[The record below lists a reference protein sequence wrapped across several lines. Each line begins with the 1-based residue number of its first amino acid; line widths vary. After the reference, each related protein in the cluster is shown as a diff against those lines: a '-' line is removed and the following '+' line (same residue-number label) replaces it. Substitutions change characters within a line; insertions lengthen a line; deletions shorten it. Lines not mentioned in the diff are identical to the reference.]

1 MSTPAL
7 YLGSHC
13 PPNIEAYLDSLLY
26 RTRDASNDFDLV
38 VLDDC
43 TLPSWIQDADRL
55 SITRYDASIG
65 SGFDRARGTA
75 RVVRRYLRSHDPAE
89 IRQITQPRWHAPG
102 VLYGALESGTATCT
116 RASRSLFV
124 EYREAPSPVRAWLA
138 NNGLGRSVFLADRLY
153 TPSYGGVEL
162 PYWALAD
169 LVVEKR
175 TVNEDRFSPAAE
187 PQAGLFEESRN
198 RVLTV
203 GRVSRRKGTDLLIE
217 VAQELPDHEFVLV
230 GPVNDESLAAEAEAQ
245 SNLRVHP
252 PVDYAEMPGLYTASD
267 LLLSVSRLEWGG
279 VSRAMLEGKATGRP
293 VVALDRAEASAVA
306 DVVTPENPTAIA
318 AAIDRLTRQG

>member
-1 MSTPAL
+1 MSSPSL

-26 RTRDASNDFDLV
+26 RTRETSHDFDLV
-38 VLDDC
+38 VVDGC
-43 TLPSWIQDADRL
+43 TLPFWIRDADRL
-55 SITRYDASIG
+55 SITRYDDSIG
-65 SGFDRARGTA
+65 SGFDRTRGTA

-102 VLYGALESGTATCT
+102 VLYGALESGTTTCT

-153 TPSYGGVEL
+153 TPAYGGVE
-162 PYWALAD
+162 PPRWALAD
-169 LVVEKR
+169 LVVEER

-187 PQAGLFEESRN
+187 PRPELFKASTN

-217 VAQELPDHEFVLV
+217 VARKLPDHEFVLV
-230 GPVNDESLAAEAEAQ
+230 GPVGDESLAAEAEAE
-245 SNLRVHP
+245 SNVRVHP
-252 PVDYAEMPGLYTASD
+252 PVDYADMPGLYTASD
-267 LLLSVSRLEWGG
+267 IVLSVSRLEWGG

-293 VVALDRAEASAVA
+293 IVALDRAEASAVA
-306 DVVTPENPTAIA
+306 DAVVPEEPTAIA
-318 AAIDRLTRQG
+318 AAIGRLTQPE